1 MERGSLVDAKELSEY
16 LLSTSKVLSLPLMS
30 GRSSALEEYLAMESP
45 NEEDIEAH
53 VKGML
58 RSQEANW

>member
-1 MERGSLVDAKELSEY
+1 
-16 LLSTSKVLSLPLMS
+16 MS